1 MRRSLSRIAMATLV
15 GGMVVVAGLVMTGRI
30 SYVVTSGVSMRPTYL
45 AGDLVLVV
53 DSASYQAGN
62 IVAYHDR
69 GNRMVVMH
77 RVIGGEAS
85 GFVLK
90 GDNNQSIDP
99 LRPTTDQIIGRAV
112 LRVPQGGVWLG
123 RINSPFG
130 LALIAFAAIAGGG
143 TAART
148 RRGTRQARRGRNR
161 ATMASTLN
169 PPRRRIASFT
179 TTPFTATSF
188 TVLSTPLR
196 TAAAVIGVAGLLSA
210 GFAALAWAGPVERL
224 VNSQFQTTRSMTFS
238 YSAAVGRTAAYDTT
252 TVTSP
257 DPVFRAVTNTV
268 DVRYAYRGEPGTVA
282 VDAELSTPN
291 GWHST
296 VPLTAATA
304 FPADNYE
311 GVVRLDLDALSA
323 RAAAAANVIGAPA
336 GEFTIVVKPSVTTNN
351 GATFTPTLRLALTPV
366 QLTLTGAAASLL
378 VQEVTAD
385 QPVLTARTLGRTG
398 MTVATA
404 RTVSVSLALAMLFA
418 VLAFLRTARR
428 TNPTSESAR
437 IRRRHKPLLVGVEP
451 MPTPPGRPTVNVTEF
466 QTLVR
471 LAESHGLLIL
481 HWTRSGT
488 DTFIVRDEGTTY
500 RYRTESDVAMP
511 TVDTVP
517 TTVDTTRPYPDT
529 HPDEHDDVPAPA
541 GGSA

>member
-1 MRRSLSRIAMATLV
+1 M
-15 GGMVVVAGLVMTGRI
+15 
-30 SYVVTSGVSMRPTYL
+30 
-45 AGDLVLVV
+45 
-53 DSASYQAGN
+53 
-62 IVAYHDR
+62 
-69 GNRMVVMH
+69 
-77 RVIGGEAS
+77 
-85 GFVLK
+85 
-90 GDNNQSIDP
+90 
-99 LRPTTDQIIGRAV
+99 

-161 ATMASTLN
+161 ATMASTFT
-169 PPRRRIASFT
+169 PRRRIASFT

-311 GVVRLDLDALSA
+311 GVVRLDLD
-323 RAAAAANVIGAPA
+323 G
-336 GEFTIVVKPSVTTNN
+336 
-351 GATFTPTLRLALTPV
+351 
-366 QLTLTGAAASLL
+366 
-378 VQEVTAD
+378 
-385 QPVLTARTLGRTG
+385 
-398 MTVATA
+398 TV
-404 RTVSVSLALAMLFA
+404 R
-418 VLAFLRTARR
+418 
-428 TNPTSESAR
+428 PG
-437 IRRRHKPLLVGVEP
+437 RRRA
-451 MPTPPGRPTVNVTEF
+451 TSSGRRRASSP
-466 QTLVR
+466 
-471 LAESHGLLIL
+471 S
-481 HWTRSGT
+481 S
-488 DTFIVRDEGTTY
+488 
-500 RYRTESDVAMP
+500 
-511 TVDTVP
+511 
-517 TTVDTTRPYPDT
+517 
-529 HPDEHDDVPAPA
+529 
-541 GGSA
+541 